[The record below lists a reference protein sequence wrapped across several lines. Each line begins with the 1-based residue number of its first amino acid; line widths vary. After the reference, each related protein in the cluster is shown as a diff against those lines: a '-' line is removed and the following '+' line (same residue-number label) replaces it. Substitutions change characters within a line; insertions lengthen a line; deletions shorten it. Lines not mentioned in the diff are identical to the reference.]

1 MLSSVLKPPIWQ
13 IRDNKKLTQ
22 WGLFMVQHFQISLY
36 LAKLP
41 SKLPRV
47 KSVFANNQVA
57 ASEPFEI
64 VGQLSSASSFDI
76 IIDTAVLT
84 DLNGKPIQP
93 EVVHLYSDFG
103 HSQRLSKSL
112 DADDIIGST
121 DEPTLMSSSG
131 VPTLRYLDD
140 ESVATLA
147 SNTTCGFCEAKL
159 GWGATGVI
167 QSPNYPDPYGPNMD
181 CLWLLMALDI
191 DARIEVGG
199 SDPVAQIRELRR
211 PQSY

>member
-1 MLSSVLKPPIWQ
+1 
-13 IRDNKKLTQ
+13 
-22 WGLFMVQHFQISLY
+22 MVQHFQVSLS
-36 LAKLP
+36 KLP

-47 KSVFANNQVA
+47 KSVFDNNQVA

-199 SDPVAQIRELRR
+199 SDTVALIRELRR
-211 PQSY
+211 PKSY